1 MAKYLYSIVDLGSD
15 ILGLY
20 RGELPFARL
29 GYVGEMCCPF
39 AGCWSNSFPAHY
51 NPDVLTTGDKIIV
64 EQFEEPERAKQWI
77 KDQYKVDPE
86 KWFNSPAIDLV
97 AKEDAEK
104 AYNDKYNPPLDEM
117 KKRMGFKEV

>member
-1 MAKYLYSIVDLGSD
+1 MKIKYLYSVVRDPSG
-15 ILGLY
+15 ILGLH

-51 NPDVLTTGDKIIV
+51 NPDVLTGLGNHEIV
-64 EQFEEPERAKQWI
+64 EQFEDPEKAKQWI

-86 KWFNSPAIDLV
+86 KWFDSLAIDII
-97 AKEDAEK
+97 AKEELEK
-104 AYNDKYNPPLDEM
+104 LH
-117 KKRMGFKEV
+117 KENK